1 MFSCC
6 LPCHDLI
13 REETPHAMTEL
24 VTDGLSY
31 WARRSPDRAAIV
43 FDGTDT
49 VDYSTLD
56 RWTDTAATHLA
67 ATLQPGDRVGII
79 GDNSLEWV
87 VSAIGALKT
96 GGVVVPLNNR
106 FTPEELRYLID
117 DSGPSLV
124 LGDDA
129 HRDRITAA
137 VQGTQIPV
145 RRLEDFAA
153 LRHEPHQPVPRRT
166 DAQPDDVTQ
175 IVYTSGTTSH
185 PKGVIFT
192 HRSTFNLVADL
203 AITEPAFRP
212 GSRIIYTLSMS
223 GAPGLL
229 WHILHP
235 LIRGMSIYY
244 ERGFDAATT
253 LHRLAVERIQVHSGV
268 PVLYER
274 MAAHPDFAD
283 ADLSALELATVAGA
297 SAPIATMKSWLS
309 KGVVVQQAYGM
320 TELGGLSTINPR
332 EQAIEWPES
341 IGDGT
346 VFTRLR
352 VVRPDGTECD
362 PGEPGEIIVSGPGI
376 APGYW
381 RNDHA
386 YAAAM
391 RDGWFHSGDV
401 GIRDAHGVRVVDR
414 LKDIII
420 TGGFNVAPSEI
431 EAVIATIP
439 GVLEV
444 CVVSASDP
452 GFGEVPAAIIYAEN
466 DVTPKEITE
475 HCRAHLAG
483 YKVPRHIIIED
494 APLPR
499 MASGK
504 IARRQIRN
512 AHPELLQS
520 TQAAG

>member
-1 MFSCC
+1 
-6 LPCHDLI
+6 
-13 REETPHAMTEL
+13 MTEL

-31 WARRSPDRAAIV
+31 WARQSPERAAIV
-43 FDGTDT
+43 FDGTDII
-49 VDYSTLD
+49 DYQTLD
-56 RWTDTAATHLA
+56 RWTDSAARHLA
-67 ATLQPGDRVGII
+67 AAALRPGDRVGII

-87 VSAIGALKT
+87 VSAIGALKI
-96 GGVVVPLNNR
+96 GAVVVPLNNR

-117 DSGPSLV
+117 DSTPCLV
-124 LGDDA
+124 LADDA

-137 VQGTQIPV
+137 AQGTPAQV

-153 LRHEPHQPVPRRT
+153 MRHEQHPPLPRRE
-166 DAQPDDVTQ
+166 DAQPDDITQ

-203 AITEPAFRP
+203 AITEPALRP
-212 GSRIIYTLSMS
+212 GARIIYTLSMS

-235 LIRGMSIYY
+235 LIRGMTIFY

-253 LHRLAVERIQVHSGV
+253 LHRLATERIQIHCGV

-274 MAAHPDFAD
+274 MAARPEFES
-283 ADLSALELATVAGA
+283 ADLSALELATIAGA
-297 SAPIATMKSWLS
+297 SAPVSLIRSWQE
-309 KGVVVQQAYGM
+309 KGVIVQQAYGM
-320 TELGGLSTINPR
+320 TELGGISTINPKD
-332 EQAIEWPES
+332 QAVARPES
-341 IGDGT
+341 IGRGT

-352 VVRPDGTECD
+352 VVRPDGSDCD
-362 PGEPGEIIVSGPGI
+362 PDEPGEIIVSGPGI
-376 APGYW
+376 TPGYW

-391 RDGWFHSGDV
+391 RHGWFHSGDI
-401 GIRDAHGVRVVDR
+401 GIKDAHGIRVVDR

-431 EAVIATIP
+431 EAVVAEIP
-439 GVLEV
+439 GVIEA
-444 CVVSASDP
+444 CVVSAFDAT
-452 GFGEVPAAIIYAEN
+452 FGEAPAAIIYTEKH
-466 DVTPKEITE
+466 VTPEAVSE

-483 YKVPRHIIIED
+483 YKVPRHVIVQHT
-494 APLPR
+494 PLPR

-504 IARRQIRN
+504 IARRQIRD
-512 AHPELLQS
+512 AHPELMQH